1 MARQFSRVSA
11 WACFSLLLVASACPP
26 AGAEADAGL
35 WTAKTAQWTVT
46 PAGEWPPVEAI
57 WQPVNLPDSMAV
69 QRHEGSYFGERRGF
83 DRPFHWYRLTLTET
97 LAGGGDL
104 GLLLPRYTDRVRVY
118 LNGEALAQSFHEAD
132 RVEHGW
138 NRPFFV
144 HLPARLLSDADN
156 TLMLALDSP
165 YLGRVQLSRPR
176 VGPLDRIEALYARHH
191 TLRIFSAQLAAG
203 ILTTIAVVAFGVWL
217 ARPREA
223 LHLLMAL
230 ASASFAVRQAH
241 FFVVVPWVSP
251 DWFWWLAVSSIAWAM
266 CLVLLL
272 AMHYY
277 KRMDNRMVGTLEAAL
292 IGVALCVTLLTLPG
306 VGLDA
311 YRYAG
316 VIYTALAPIA
326 VIGGFVLLKR
336 ALSAPGLPQVLLA
349 GGFLINLL
357 LNLHDLAI
365 QQRWTSIERPFLG
378 PIGAV
383 LMCASFIIALMAR
396 YVQSLA
402 DVAALNR
409 DLEARVADR
418 QRELERT
425 HARLRI
431 ATAEQAK
438 AEERQRLMRE
448 IHDGIGAQL
457 STALAASEQGGRED
471 AAALRTMRAA
481 IADLK
486 LTVDSLEPIDG
497 DLPSLL
503 GNLRYRLTPQ
513 LCQAGVTVKW
523 DVTPLPPLG
532 WLQSP
537 HALHILRLL
546 QEAFSNLIQHA
557 DAQTVRVVTGT
568 SDQPDGVWIE
578 IIDDGRGIDP
588 QREVRGRGLANMRER
603 ARLLGGRLDI
613 GLAQPRGTF
622 VRLWLPKRMASGE

>member
-1 MARQFSRVSA
+1 M
-11 WACFSLLLVASACPP
+11 
-26 AGAEADAGL
+26 
-35 WTAKTAQWTVT
+35 T
-46 PAGEWPPVEAI
+46 PAGVLPGADAS
-57 WQPVNLPDSMAV
+57 WQVVDLPDSQAV
-69 QRHEGSYFGERRGF
+69 QRHEGSYFGERHGF
-83 DRPFHWYRLTLTET
+83 DAPFHWYRLELSAT
-97 LAGGGDL
+97 LADDADL
-104 GLLLPRYTDRVRVY
+104 GLLLPRYADRVRVY
-118 LNGEALAQSFHEAD
+118 LNGERIARSFHEDD

-138 NRPFFV
+138 NRPFFAR
-144 HLPARLLSDADN
+144 LPADALSGER
-156 TLMLALDSP
+156 TILMLALDSP

-176 VGPLDRIEALYARHH
+176 VGPVDRIEALYARHH
-191 TLRIFSAQLAAG
+191 ALRIFSAQLATG
-203 ILTTIAVVAFGVWL
+203 ILATIAVLAFGIWL
-217 ARPREA
+217 ARPRET
-223 LHLLMAL
+223 LHLLMGL

-251 DWFWWLAVSSIAWAM
+251 EWFWWLAVSSMAWAM

-272 AMHYY
+272 ALHYY
-277 KRMDNRMVGTLEAAL
+277 RQPGTPPGGRPDGQMGGQVGGQLGGRLEAAL
-292 IGVALCVTLLTLPG
+292 IAAAVFVTLLTLPG
-306 VGLDA
+306 VGVDA
-311 YRYAG
+311 YRHAG
-316 VIYTALAPIA
+316 LIYTALAPIA
-326 VIGGFVLLKR
+326 VIGGVVLLKR
-336 ALSAPGLPQVLLA
+336 ALRAPGLPQVLLA

-383 LMCASFIIALMAR
+383 LMCGSFIVALMAR

-425 HARLRI
+425 HARLRA

-457 STALAASEQGGRED
+457 STALAASERGGHAD
-471 AAALRTMRAA
+471 AAALRTLRAA

-486 LTVDSLEPIDG
+486 LTVDSLEPVDG

-513 LCQAGVTVKW
+513 LRQAGIAVKW
-523 DVTPLPPLG
+523 EVSPLPPLA
-532 WLQSP
+532 WLQAP
-537 HALHILRLL
+537 QALHILRLL

-557 DAQTVRVVTGT
+557 DADTVRVASGT
-568 SDQPDGVWIE
+568 SNDPEGVWVE
-578 IIDDGRGIDP
+578 ISDDGCGIDA
-588 QREVRGRGLANMRER
+588 QVEAKGRGLANMHER
-603 ARLLGGRLDI
+603 ARLLGGHLDV
-613 GLAQPRGTF
+613 GPAQPRGTR
-622 VRLWLPKRMASGE
+622 VRLWLPLRAAMRD